1 MVVDVPVDGNGK
13 WPRWFPF
20 ESQTIV
26 IWGISE
32 IFGQM
37 KTGAGQDMA
46 NAAPLTAECAE
57 TPEKLWLASKLFPVD
72 RPRHSP
78 YVPRNFEGGVSS
90 PRERVA
96 QPVEQ
101 LTFNQ

>member
-1 MVVDVPVDGNGK
+1 MRTRIIGAGIES
-13 WPRWFPF
+13 RSQTTSRRPF
-20 ESQTIV
+20 EPVQKS
-26 IWGISE
+26 
-32 IFGQM
+32 
-37 KTGAGQDMA
+37 ALDA
-46 NAAPLTAECAE
+46 R
-57 TPEKLWLASKLFPVD
+57 LFPVD
-72 RPRHSP
+72 RSRHSP

>member
-1 MVVDVPVDGNGK
+1 M
-13 WPRWFPF
+13 RRHRMPF
-20 ESQTIV
+20 
-26 IWGISE
+26 
-32 IFGQM
+32 
-37 KTGAGQDMA
+37 A
-46 NAAPLTAECAE
+46 NTLGDPSNRFTKSALEAH
-57 TPEKLWLASKLFPVD
+57 LFPVD

-78 YVPRNFEGGVSS
+78 YVPRNFEGGVLS

>member
-1 MVVDVPVDGNGK
+1 MSRK
-13 WPRWFPF
+13 ARL
-20 ESQTIV
+20 
-26 IWGISE
+26 
-32 IFGQM
+32 
-37 KTGAGQDMA
+37 AGD
-46 NAAPLTAECAE
+46 
-57 TPEKLWLASKLFPVD
+57 LFPVD
-72 RPRHSP
+72 RPMYSP